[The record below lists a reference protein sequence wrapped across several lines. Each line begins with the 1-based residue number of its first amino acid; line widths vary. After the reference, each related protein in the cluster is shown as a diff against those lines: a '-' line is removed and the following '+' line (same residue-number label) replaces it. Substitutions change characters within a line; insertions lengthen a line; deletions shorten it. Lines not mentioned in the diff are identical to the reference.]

1 MENVMNPARGKPG
14 RIADAT
20 HNTRI
25 IYPTVRTCRMTSGHV
40 MATFSLTQ
48 DGVDP
53 FTTHVYGRL
62 KLVGRRWRCSFMLQA
77 LADDEQDALRTLR
90 DILNDHLAPE
100 REPALDAIREVL
112 VDWLDWSALPWEQ
125 QPMGL
130 RKHKP
135 RRERLWRTD
144 PHTGAG
150 FKIYK
155 DTGARYA
162 HEPSIY
168 KKTKGRKTRPTE
180 YTTNPKD
187 ITR

>member
-1 MENVMNPARGKPG
+1 V
-14 RIADAT
+14 IAPAT
-20 HNTRI
+20 HNTRNI
-25 IYPTVRTCRMTSGHV
+25 CPTVRTCRMTSGHV

-77 LADDEQDALRTLR
+77 LADTEVIALRDLGATLE
-90 DILNDHLAPE
+90 DHQAPE
-100 REPALDAIREVL
+100 RDVAHDVL
-112 VDWLDWSALPWEQ
+112 AQVFLAWSNWQSLPWEQ

-130 RKHKP
+130 RQHKP

-144 PHTGAG
+144 PHTGVG
-150 FKIYK
+150 FKIYA

-168 KKTKGRKTRPTE
+168 KKSRGRKVRPTE

>member
-20 HNTRI
+20 HNTREI
-25 IYPTVRTCRMTSGHV
+25 CPTVRTCRMRSGHV

-77 LADDEQDALRTLR
+77 LADDEKAALIMLVDTL
-90 DILNDHLAPE
+90 DSHDAPE
-100 REPALDAIREVL
+100 RKPAQASVQDL
-112 VDWLDWSALPWEQ
+112 VAQWGTWGSLPWEQ

-150 FKIYK
+150 FKIYA

-168 KKTKGRKTRPTE
+168 KKTKPRKPPRVS